1 MLKLNNDSNEYLNVF
16 RKQTVNTKGKIID
29 IRISWTS
36 DQITPLYASVLY
48 FPTNKICCAIKL
60 KELSIVHERLNHS
73 LKYEIP
79 YSLIVVWHIIAILIA
94 TIYGRYILHI
104 RFKRNAP

>member
-1 MLKLNNDSNEYLNVF
+1 NEHLNVF
-16 RKQTVNTKGKIID
+16 RKQIIKINGKIID

-60 KELSIVHERLNHS
+60 GELSIVHERLNHS
-73 LKYEIP
+73 LK
-79 YSLIVVWHIIAILIA
+79 
-94 TIYGRYILHI
+94 
-104 RFKRNAP
+104 